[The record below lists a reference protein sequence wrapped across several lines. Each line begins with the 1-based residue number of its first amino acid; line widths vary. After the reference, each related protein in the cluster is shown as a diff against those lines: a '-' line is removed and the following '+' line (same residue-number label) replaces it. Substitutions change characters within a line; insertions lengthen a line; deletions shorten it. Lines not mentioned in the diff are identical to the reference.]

1 MWKDFNTSWLVAL
14 QKQKSLMED
23 MINTGQRP
31 QPPQSLIDGG
41 TLQKMGDNLTENC
54 NKLEKHGLVDYEM
67 GVWEEEIIAS
77 ECIRL
82 RSLLDSI

>member
-1 MWKDFNTSWLVAL
+1 
-14 QKQKSLMED
+14 MED

-31 QPPQSLIDGG
+31 QPPQSLIDGP
-41 TLQKMGDNLTENC
+41 TLQKMGDHITENC

-77 ECIRL
+77 ECI
-82 RSLLDSI
+82 SMSVYSAFI